1 MITKMGNYAAGDN
14 KKLPDLVPM
23 KNAGSVQSI
32 QFVDE
37 SVDGSRNEPKISQS
51 FHEHGDGSD
60 SLPMLVDI
68 PEAEQ
73 QKQYQLY
80 DSTFETE
87 FRNLRVSALNE
98 LQPTSEDETSTL
110 VKTKRKR
117 NDKNRFILSKA
128 TKDEFGLKDSDV
140 PMSMRQKLDDSYHYT
155 NHVDQNIR
163 VVKRFNDINKVVFLS
178 KIKFNIENE
187 LSRMQRL
194 EQK

>member
-1 MITKMGNYAAGDN
+1 M
-14 KKLPDLVPM
+14 
-23 KNAGSVQSI
+23 
-32 QFVDE
+32 
-37 SVDGSRNEPKISQS
+37 
-51 FHEHGDGSD
+51 
-60 SLPMLVDI
+60 
-68 PEAEQ
+68 
-73 QKQYQLY
+73 
-80 DSTFETE
+80 
-87 FRNLRVSALNE
+87 
-98 LQPTSEDETSTL
+98 
-110 VKTKRKR
+110 KTKRKR

-194 EQK
+194 E